1 MESVVALLD
10 RLEAVLARAA
20 AGQTPADRRGTELQE
35 AAGLL
40 RMIRAALPGDLHHAE
55 RLRDEAE
62 TLHRRAADEAR
73 RMILDAEAH
82 ARRRY
87 EEGPAGTEMALRR
100 GHVLEEAQ
108 AEAQQIRRGAD
119 EYATRVLADL
129 EAQVEQ
135 ILGAIQRG
143 RTALADG
150 R

>member
-20 AGQTPADRRGTELQE
+20 GQSPPDRRGPELQE

-40 RMIRAALPGDLHHAE
+40 RMIRAALPADLHHAT

-87 EEGPAGTEMALRR
+87 EEGPAETEMALRR
-100 GHVLEEAQ
+100 EQVLEEAQ

-129 EAQVEQ
+129 EAQVGK